1 MALTDENAVERMV
14 AVKAVP
20 RRRAAGQ
27 PRRLLSSAA
36 PASRSRAVAQA
47 ANGLVCNWLYRFGF
61 HLVEL
66 WSGGNGLVL
75 ENSLVWFGL

>member
-36 PASRSRAVAQA
+36 PASRSRAVI
-47 ANGLVCNWLYRFGF
+47 
-61 HLVEL
+61 H
-66 WSGGNGLVL
+66 
-75 ENSLVWFGL
+75 

>member
-36 PASRSRAVAQA
+36 PASRSRAVAHERPAQ
-47 ANGLVCNWLYRFGF
+47 L
-61 HLVEL
+61 
-66 WSGGNGLVL
+66 S
-75 ENSLVWFGL
+75 